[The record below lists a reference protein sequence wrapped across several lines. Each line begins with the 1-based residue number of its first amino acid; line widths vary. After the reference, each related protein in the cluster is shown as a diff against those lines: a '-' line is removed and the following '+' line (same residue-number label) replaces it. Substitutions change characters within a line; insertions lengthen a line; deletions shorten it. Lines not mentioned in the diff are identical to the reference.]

1 MNVKH
6 AVNDEK
12 LKDKISEEE
21 KRSILSKISEIEGW
35 LSSNHDAETHEFE
48 AKQKELENIYNP
60 VMQKAYQ
67 GASQGGNCGQQY
79 NQGYQQNNAGPSADE
94 VD

>member
-35 LSSNHDAETHEFE
+35 ISSNHDAETHEFE

-67 GASQGGNCGQQY
+67 GASQRGNCGQQY

>member
-1 MNVKH
+1 MSN
-6 AVNDEK
+6 
-12 LKDKISEEE
+12 ISD
-21 KRSILSKISEIEGW
+21 IEGW
-35 LSSNHDAETHEFE
+35 ISSHPDADTNEYES
-48 AKQKELENIYNP
+48 KQKELENVYNP

-79 NQGYQQNNAGPSADE
+79 NQGYQQSSAGPSADE